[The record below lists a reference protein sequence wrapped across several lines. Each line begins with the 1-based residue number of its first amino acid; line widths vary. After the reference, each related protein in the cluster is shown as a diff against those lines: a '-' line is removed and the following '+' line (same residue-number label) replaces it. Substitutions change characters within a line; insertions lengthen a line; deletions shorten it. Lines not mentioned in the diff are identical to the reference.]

1 MHAFIMTAD
10 KALKK
15 LKEGNEKYL
24 HAETSRGNISRMLR
38 KYTHENIPM
47 RLSLPVRIPG

>member
-15 LKEGNEKYL
+15 LKEGNAKYL
-24 HAETSRGNISRMLR
+24 NAETSRG
-38 KYTHENIPM
+38 KYFPYAPKIYA
-47 RLSLPVRIPG
+47 